1 MLRPMGPQPLVAS
14 PSAGFVEP
22 PGGASSLG
30 GAGSNGERPL
40 IRALRRLAG
49 PYVHSQGLKGLG
61 IALSLGAGKYVHRG
75 HQLHVRKAGLGNGLQ
90 VLSFQESPANSSRPE
105 VHVGP
110 GRIGH
115 RPVHHDIREAE
126 ATAGP
131 QHPEDLTEYLMLIR
145 AQVYDPVGDCH
156 VH

>member
-1 MLRPMGPQPLVAS
+1 MGPHQLVVS
-14 PSAGFVEP
+14 PSAGLVEP
-22 PGGASSLG
+22 PGGASSFS
-30 GAGSNGERPL
+30 GAGSNRERPL
-40 IRALRRLAG
+40 TQALRRLAG
-49 PYVHSQGLKGLG
+49 PYVYPHGLKGLG
-61 IALSLGAGKYVHRG
+61 IALSLRAGKYVHRG
-75 HQLHVRKAGLGNGLQ
+75 YQLHVSKAGLGNGLQ

-110 GRIGH
+110 GRVGH
-115 RPVHHDIREAE
+115 RTVHHNIREAE

-131 QHPEDLTEYLMLIR
+131 QDSEDLTEHLMLIR